1 MIEKIFTFIGIAV
14 VSIVLYRLY
23 NSKARKTESQ
33 IDEKSLEPI
42 TDEEIENLDEMSS
55 EFESPLEA
63 ILKYINSDPR
73 KENTYRSLQSEI
85 ETISGVLRSAIRV
98 GNSIQNKNSAQEYL
112 HNSTVAKF
120 EVSLAEAKLKLMEY
134 NLTAWYEVVALNED
148 SYKLHVNDF
157 NKFKIFILRM
167 KKKYQE
173 DLATSKNVLNK
184 LSNMA

>member
-14 VSIVLYRLY
+14 VSVVLYRLY
-23 NSKARKTESQ
+23 NSKTRKTESQ
-33 IDEKSLEPI
+33 IDEKSLKPM

-55 EFESPLEA
+55 EFQSAFEA

-85 ETISGVLRSAIRV
+85 DTIEGVLQSTIRV
-98 GNSIQNKNSAQEYL
+98 GNSFQNKNSAQQYL

-120 EVSLAEAKLKLMEY
+120 KVLLAEAQLKLMEY

-148 SYKLHVNDF
+148 SYNLHVNDF

-167 KKKYQE
+167 KKNIK
-173 DLATSKNVLNK
+173 KI
-184 LSNMA
+184 